1 MDTARSL
8 ALKALLKVEENK
20 AYSNLVLN
28 SILSESNL
36 NCKDKTLC
44 SALFYGVLE
53 RKITL
58 EYIISK
64 YSKIPLK
71 KISKEVLFILFIGI
85 YQLKFIF

>member
-8 ALKALLKVEENK
+8 TLKALLKVEENK

-36 NCKDKTLC
+36 NCKDKTFC

-53 RKITL
+53 RA
-58 EYIISK
+58 
-64 YSKIPLK
+64 
-71 KISKEVLFILFIGI
+71 V
-85 YQLKFIF
+85 